1 MVTRTE
7 FESLLDKSFEWL
19 AVYESGRT
27 LPFRRD
33 ELEVGG
39 SDDRPRLGFVTDVGF
54 RERRVT
60 SVEQNDE
67 ELVIGLAGEF
77 GKDGETVRLV
87 ARESAAGL
95 RANIEIARLRKAN
108 EIAECI
114 ARGFV
119 GITVR
124 RIELSKYNGRL
135 AQIYLDDDAK
145 RPQVAIADVTGQMT
159 HENLLASAILLL
171 DRVSIRK
178 KLPISEV
185 WIAGEKRQARKLQ
198 RLHALLNSGAKNSI
212 KVIELSPD
220 NESAPATFLR
230 SFAMSDLW
238 RRKPAKLVLP
248 VEVAPS
254 ETADAIIRP
263 APDKIDVIYS
273 RQGETL
279 RFNGLPFAR
288 VRTVLGDE
296 RSWYGV
302 GRDRR
307 PLIDEERDRYGDLLD
322 SLHRFRQAESENKR
336 HELYR
341 LAPEAWLESL
351 LRRNIKLLDPNLI
364 LAPIFN
370 QFRTSTDKIDLLA
383 IRRDGRLVIIEL
395 KASPDRDTVYQAA
408 DYWQKIELQRR
419 RGVLAEAKLF
429 GELPIADEPTLV
441 YIAAPALSFHHDF
454 ERFARTLSP
463 EIELWRWELHEDWR
477 KEIKVIARRR
487 Y

>member
-1 MVTRTE
+1 MVNRTE
-7 FESLLDKSFEWL
+7 LESLLDKSFEWL

-33 ELEVGG
+33 ELEVSGG
-39 SDDRPRLGFVTDVGF
+39 EERLRLGFVAENGF

-60 SVEQNDE
+60 SVEQSDD
-67 ELVIGLAGEF
+67 ELVLVLAGEF
-77 GKDGETVRLV
+77 GRDGEIVRLV
-87 ARESAAGL
+87 ARESAAEL

-108 EIAECI
+108 EIADCLAGAMAGTKI
-114 ARGFV
+114 
-119 GITVR
+119 R

-135 AQIYLDDDAK
+135 AHIFFDYDLKQPRA
-145 RPQVAIADVTGQMT
+145 AIADVTGQLT
-159 HENLLASAILLL
+159 HENLFASAISLL
-171 DRVSIRK
+171 DRVSARK
-178 KLPISEV
+178 RQPIGEV
-185 WIAGEKRQARKLQ
+185 WIIAEKRQAKKLQ
-198 RLHALLNSGAKNSI
+198 RLHGLMNSGTKATI
-212 KVIELSPD
+212 KIIEITPD
-220 NESAPATFLR
+220 ADPPGARSLR
-230 SFAMSDLW
+230 ALNLSDLW
-238 RRKPAKLVLP
+238 RQKPAKLVLP

-279 RFNGLPFAR
+279 RFNGLAFAR
-288 VRTVLGDE
+288 IRQLMGLE

-307 PLIDEERDRYGDLLD
+307 PLIDEERERYGDLLD
-322 SLHRFRQAESENKR
+322 SLHRFRQAECENKR

-341 LAPEAWLESL
+341 LAPEAWLESI

-383 IRRDGRLVIIEL
+383 LRRDGRLVIIEL

-419 RGVLAEAKLF
+419 RGVLAKAKLF
-429 GELPIADEPTLV
+429 GELPIADVPTLI
-441 YIAAPALSFHHDF
+441 YIVAPALSFHFDF
-454 ERFARTLSP
+454 ERFARTLSS